1 MIAQM
6 LYHFGIHSIVDEDT
20 HRVETL
26 CQGNGIPVQVRLIV
40 FDFDSGGNGVAVKAR
55 NDVGFGIKT
64 SKFYNLF
71 LLLVSIVYTDKTWAC
86 QSQFCKISVANSG
99 SGMV

>member
-6 LYHFGIHSIVDEDT
+6 FCHFGIHSVVDEDT

-26 CQGNGIPVQVRLIV
+26 CKGNSIAVQVRLVV
-40 FDFDSGGNGVAVKAR
+40 FDFDSGGSSVAVKAG
-55 NDVGFGIKT
+55 NVVGFGIKT
-64 SKFYNLF
+64 SKLYNLF

-86 QSQFCKISVANSG
+86 QFLFCKISVANSG